1 MAFHNNM
8 LETFLK
14 KIGVKSYE
22 ELNAEEKATYKE
34 WEQALQG
41 RKLTDKDVN
50 DFLEDELNT
59 AVTRVTEV
67 NLSDEDEM
75 FRKVEIRFIKKIL
88 TFLNGPKVEKEFAV
102 KAIEQLTK
110 I

>member
-1 MAFHNNM
+1 M
-8 LETFLK
+8 LEKFLK

-22 ELNAEEKATYKE
+22 ELNADEKATYNE

-41 RKLTDKDVN
+41 RKLTDKDVSN
-50 DFLEDELNT
+50 FLEDELSM

-67 NLSDEDEM
+67 NLSKEDEM
-75 FRKVEIRFIKKIL
+75 FRKAEIRLIKKIL
-88 TFLNGPKVEKEFAV
+88 TFLNGPKVEKEFAK
-102 KAIEQLTK
+102 KAIEQLTN